1 MPRPLLRAGA
11 VGVVLVAGCALRG
24 PRVEVRPATVD
35 ELLGALT
42 ARRAAL
48 TSLRARAQ
56 VRTGLA
62 RLWTREAIV
71 VQRPNDVRIDVL
83 SPFGLA
89 LALGTDG
96 SVLWAYPPAEGTRY
110 EGPATPANLARFLG
124 TPVAVGD
131 LADILLGLP
140 PPRVAVD
147 PPRLELTRERRWRVT
162 LPLESGL
169 QSLWFAGDTHDL
181 LATEEARRG
190 VVVLRVAFGDYREGF
205 PHLLEVAA
213 PGTSSTAT
221 LAYEAVEPNARVDA
235 ALFAPP
241 PAARVLPLDAA
252 ALEAR

>member
-1 MPRPLLRAGA
+1 MPRRLLPAWA
-11 VGVVLVAGCALRG
+11 VGVVLVGGCALRG
-24 PRVEVRPATVD
+24 PRVAVRPATVD
-35 ELLGALT
+35 ELLGAIT

-48 TSLRARAQ
+48 ASLRARAQ

-71 VQRPNDVRIDVL
+71 VRRPSAVRIDVL
-83 SPFGLA
+83 SPFGLT

-96 SVLWAYPPAEGTRY
+96 TVLWAYPPAEGTRY

-131 LADILLGLP
+131 LAAILLGLP
-140 PPRVAVD
+140 P
-147 PPRLELTRERRWRVT
+147 
-162 LPLESGL
+162 LPLASGL

-181 LATEEARRG
+181 VAAEEAEHG

-213 PGTSSTAT
+213 PATHATAT
-221 LAYEAVEPNARVDA
+221 LAYEA
-235 ALFAPP
+235 
-241 PAARVLPLDAA
+241 
-252 ALEAR
+252 

>member
-1 MPRPLLRAGA
+1 MPRRLLPAWA
-11 VGVVLVAGCALRG
+11 VGVVLVGGCALRG
-24 PRVEVRPATVD
+24 PRVAVRPATVD
-35 ELLGALT
+35 ELLGAIT

-48 TSLRARAQ
+48 ASLRARAQ

-71 VQRPNDVRIDVL
+71 VRRPSAVRIDVL
-83 SPFGLA
+83 SPFGLT

-96 SVLWAYPPAEGTRY
+96 TVLWAYPPAEGTRY

-131 LADILLGLP
+131 LAAI
-140 PPRVAVD
+140 
-147 PPRLELTRERRWRVT
+147 RLELTREQRWRVT
-162 LPLESGL
+162 LPLASGL

-181 LATEEARRG
+181 VAAEEAEHG

-213 PGTSSTAT
+213 PATHATAT
-221 LAYEAVEPNARVDA
+221 LAYEAVEPNAPVDA

-241 PAARVLPLDAA
+241 PAARVLPLEAA
-252 ALEAR
+252 APEPG

>member
-1 MPRPLLRAGA
+1 MPRRLLPAWA
-11 VGVVLVAGCALRG
+11 VGVVLVGGCALRG
-24 PRVEVRPATVD
+24 PRVAVRPATVD
-35 ELLGALT
+35 ELLGAIT

-48 TSLRARAQ
+48 ASLRARAQ

-62 RLWTREAIV
+62 
-71 VQRPNDVRIDVL
+71 
-83 SPFGLA
+83 

-96 SVLWAYPPAEGTRY
+96 TVLWAYPPAEGTRY

-131 LADILLGLP
+131 LAAILLGLP

-147 PPRLELTRERRWRVT
+147 APRLELTREQRWRVT
-162 LPLESGL
+162 LPLASGL

-181 LATEEARRG
+181 VAAEEAEHG

-213 PGTSSTAT
+213 PATHATAT
-221 LAYEAVEPNARVDA
+221 LAYEAVEPNAPVDA

-241 PAARVLPLDAA
+241 PAARVLPLEAA
-252 ALEAR
+252 APEPG